1 MGSSLPKRSAVAFL
15 FPSWHQH
22 QSCGFG
28 LALDGECVGAPLP
41 SELLP
46 ETLPPSSSGS
56 PTTLLLLL
64 GSGGGL

>member
-15 FPSWHQH
+15 WHQH

-28 LALDGECVGAPLP
+28 LALGGECVGAPLP

-46 ETLPPSSSGS
+46 KTLPPSSSGS